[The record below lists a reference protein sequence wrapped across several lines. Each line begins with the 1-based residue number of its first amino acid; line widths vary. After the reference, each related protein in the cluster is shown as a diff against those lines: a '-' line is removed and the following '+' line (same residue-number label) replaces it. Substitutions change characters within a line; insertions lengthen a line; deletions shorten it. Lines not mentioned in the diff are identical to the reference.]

1 MLYYKFK
8 NYDEF
13 KSIFGIQHHSNVAKS
28 RKNKILLA
36 YIKNKEL
43 LHQAVKSDDY
53 TLIHLSS
60 ITELKLEMKKRIKKS
75 GLRSS
80 KMKYKVNLN
89 GETYY
94 SAIYSTCIDLRLT
107 YTRKN
112 IKNWS

>member
-1 MLYYKFK
+1 MLFYKFK

-13 KSIFGIQHHSNVAKS
+13 KSTFGIQHHSNGAKS

-60 ITELKLEMKKRIKKS
+60 ITEVGNEETNQEKRTEKFE
-75 GLRSS
+75 
-80 KMKYKVNLN
+80 N
-89 GETYY
+89 ET
-94 SAIYSTCIDLRLT
+94 
-107 YTRKN
+107 
-112 IKNWS
+112 